1 MVPALI
7 HKCHLAKGIIISCFA
22 FVLCSTRVVPSTLR
36 FTHTMCSEAGKNL
49 VIFGS
54 GKPLRQFIFSDDL
67 AKLMLWVL
75 DHYDEAEP
83 LILAPDEKDEVS
95 R

>member
-1 MVPALI
+1 
-7 HKCHLAKGIIISCFA
+7 
-22 FVLCSTRVVPSTLR
+22 
-36 FTHTMCSEAGKNL
+36 MCSEAGKNL